1 MIFCPHIDT
10 LYRFLSI
17 CIIYAYLSYMCTD
30 FTRHR
35 PPCCEGE
42 NRSLYLVTQT
52 TAARG
57 ESQGRWREQEHT
69 VGKRPGCQRFKQ
81 SCRKKKHLL
90 ITVSTP
96 ESIMVFIVAVF
107 IWGPT
112 VWVLEWSKLTNPPR
126 SNWVYK
132 AAVYSCGIKPL
143 DCKKALLMAGSWAP
157 TKAPFVKIPAKQRWC
172 IVSGPPNNR
181 ADDYFLTTLLAA
193 LTRWL
198 ITLWYGK

>member
-69 VGKRPGCQRFKQ
+69 VGKRLGCQRFKQ
-81 SCRKKKHLL
+81 SCRKKKTPIDHCLHSRVNNG
-90 ITVSTP
+90 IYSSSIHMRTHCVSLRVIKAHKSP
-96 ESIMVFIVAVF
+96 KV
-107 IWGPT
+107 
-112 VWVLEWSKLTNPPR
+112 KLGVQSSCLQLWDQAPR
-126 SNWVYK
+126 
-132 AAVYSCGIKPL
+132 L
-143 DCKKALLMAGSWAP
+143 
-157 TKAPFVKIPAKQRWC
+157 
-172 IVSGPPNNR
+172 
-181 ADDYFLTTLLAA
+181 
-193 LTRWL
+193 
-198 ITLWYGK
+198 

>member
-1 MIFCPHIDT
+1 MHIYHICVQILRGT
-10 LYRFLSI
+10 GHLVAKEKTGRYIWSHRLLLQEENHRGGGGSRSI
-17 CIIYAYLSYMCTD
+17 PWVRDWDVKGLNSPA
-30 FTRHR
+30 
-35 PPCCEGE
+35 G
-42 NRSLYLVTQT
+42 
-52 TAARG
+52 
-57 ESQGRWREQEHT
+57 
-69 VGKRPGCQRFKQ
+69 
-81 SCRKKKHLL
+81 KKKHLL